1 MAEGLTKRYGSAKKA
16 RQSLKGGGGS
26 GVLRRIK
33 ADETVKV
40 RFLQE
45 PEDWEEA
52 YYHWIGDKFV
62 WCNRSR
68 NCMGCKAGDRAKK
81 TVLANAVELAAGKVV
96 IMQMPPSLADQVL
109 KRHEKYETVM
119 DRDYDLSREG
129 SGLSDTRYSV
139 DYDMPKKRNLD
150 RYDLHD
156 IPEQIL
162 AELGDDEEE
171 EDAPRSTKKPVKK
184 SSRRDDDD
192 EYEDDEDEDE
202 EEQNDFSDLDRNELK
217 REIKKLDPDF
227 VAKKSQTDDDLRA
240 YLWDLNYAEDSVE
253 ENDDDEEEDERPRKP
268 SRAVAKKKPARR
280 SSHEDED
287 DEEDE
292 APARSTKKS
301 RGLNEFKKETTSNPR
316 VRTVRRAAR

>member
-1 MAEGLTKRYGSAKKA
+1 
-16 RQSLKGGGGS
+16 LKGGGGS

-192 EYEDDEDEDE
+192 EYEDDED
-202 EEQNDFSDLDRNELK
+202 
-217 REIKKLDPDF
+217 
-227 VAKKSQTDDDLRA
+227 
-240 YLWDLNYAEDSVE
+240 
-253 ENDDDEEEDERPRKP
+253 DDEEEDERPRKP